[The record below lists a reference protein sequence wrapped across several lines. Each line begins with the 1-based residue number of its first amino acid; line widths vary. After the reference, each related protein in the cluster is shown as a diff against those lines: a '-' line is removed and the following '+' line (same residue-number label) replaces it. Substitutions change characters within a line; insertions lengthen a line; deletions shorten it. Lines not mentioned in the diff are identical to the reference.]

1 MPQSQMSTEERIS
14 ASARN
19 GDAPKPPWGDE
30 ENFDAERAWTLIQN
44 LRSEKEDLRARHA
57 AELEEKVRELDTANK
72 DLATAREDLEAAQ
85 KDVETRDSEISA
97 LKSDLGARESVITK
111 QRLLNEEKIPL
122 EYVENVTGDDEE
134 AWKASVKRLS
144 SLAASSGAQRSPD
157 PVQAAR
163 NAGGSPA
170 PSKDEEARSFFGV

>member
-19 GDAPKPPWGDE
+19 GGDSKPPWGDE
-30 ENFDAERAWTLIQN
+30 ENFDADRAWTLIQN
-44 LRSEKEDLRARHA
+44 LRAEKEELRTRHT
-57 AELEEKVRELDTANK
+57 AELEEKVQELDTLNK
-72 DLATAREDLEAAQ
+72 ELATAREDLEAAQ
-85 KDVETRDSEISA
+85 GGIETRDGEIST
-97 LKSDLGARESVITK
+97 LKSDLGAREAVITK

-144 SLAASSGAQRSPD
+144 SLATAFGDQRSPD

-163 NAGGSPA
+163 NAGSSSA